1 MPRTASVR
9 AATHVTALSLTREA
23 RSPWVCGAA
32 ASSDSKDIFGLIGEE
47 KIAKM
52 HAAYAALCVL
62 FLSAVMWPQK
72 SRGRFWQRLRHPI
85 FWMFRMH
92 ESEASLMSWSVCNE
106 GVWQHP
112 NLDGPHSL
120 CQEHHCTKA
129 VGGRTV
135 ARSEEV
141 LVAFEFLD
149 LDPGSMLKI
158 AASKRLQQF
167 LPCDVPFGSK
177 Q

>member
-1 MPRTASVR
+1 
-9 AATHVTALSLTREA
+9 
-23 RSPWVCGAA
+23 
-32 ASSDSKDIFGLIGEE
+32 
-47 KIAKM
+47 
-52 HAAYAALCVL
+52 
-62 FLSAVMWPQK
+62 
-72 SRGRFWQRLRHPI
+72 
-85 FWMFRMH
+85 MH
-92 ESEASLMSWSVCNE
+92 ESEASLMSWNVCNE
-106 GVWQHP
+106 GVWQYPH
-112 NLDGPHSL
+112 LDGPHSL
-120 CQEHHCTKA
+120 CQEHHCAKA

-149 LDPGSMLKI
+149 LDPGSICSELKI